1 MKMNH
6 FQRNL
11 TDVSATMEA
20 LLNGTV
26 FITTDHDTCGT
37 PGLSNFVPFGIEK
50 ANY

>member
-1 MKMNH
+1 MNH

-11 TDVSATMEA
+11 TDVLAKMEA

-26 FITTDHDTCGT
+26 FRTTDHDTCVT
-37 PGLSNFVPFGIEK
+37 PGLSEFFPLGIEK